1 MQTDFILSVQE
12 AEKRYAEHTALDKV
26 NLQVPKGS
34 IYGLLGRN
42 GAGKTTLIRC
52 VMQLLMPDAGQ
63 LFFDG
68 KPLAKEHQHLIGYL
82 PEEKGLYTDM
92 YVTEHLLYLAR
103 LRGMPK
109 KQALQIIEEKLSA
122 FGLTDWAQRKI
133 SKMSKGMQQKVQ
145 FIAATMHAPQFLIL
159 DEPFTGLDPVNAAM
173 MEQEMKAFKEKGCSI
188 LFSTHRME
196 QVEDLCDGIAL
207 IDKGKNVLQ
216 GETQEVRSRFSK
228 REWNLGFDTA
238 LDKEH
243 SLFSRIQ
250 WSDEKYQKGFIT
262 LATEESSKEI
272 LQLLISANA
281 SINYWEERLPSIGEI
296 FVQLVGQAHDEN

>member
-1 MQTDFILSVQE
+1 MQEDFILSVQQ
-12 AEKRYAEHTALDKV
+12 AEKKYAEHIALDKV
-26 NLQVPKGS
+26 NLQVPKGA

-52 VMQLLMPDAGQ
+52 VMQLLMPDAGH

-68 KPLAKEHQHLIGYL
+68 KPLTKAHQHLIGYL

-103 LRGMPK
+103 LRGMPR
-109 KQALQIIEEKLSA
+109 KQALQIIEEKLNA
-122 FGLTDWAQRKI
+122 FGLSEWAQRKI

-173 MEQEMKAFKEKGCSI
+173 MEQEMKAFKARGCSI

-216 GETQEVRSRFSK
+216 GETNEVRSRYGTNQ
-228 REWNLGFDTA
+228 WNLAFDQA
-238 LDKEH
+238 LEKEH
-243 SLFSRIQ
+243 PLYERVQ
-250 WSDEKYQKGFIT
+250 WVNQEQHKGFIS
-262 LATEESSKEI
+262 LAPGESPKDV
-272 LQLLISANA
+272 LKGLIVAQA
-281 SINYWEERLPSIGEI
+281 SLKYWEERLPSIGEI
-296 FVQLVGQAHDEN
+296 FVDLVGKGNDEN

>member
-1 MQTDFILSVQE
+1 MQEDFILSVHE
-12 AEKRYAEHTALDKV
+12 VEKRYAEHTALDKV

-92 YVTEHLLYLAR
+92 YVTEQLLYLAR
-103 LRGMPK
+103 LRGMSK
-109 KQALQIIEEKLSA
+109 KQASQIIEEKLSA

-145 FIAATMHAPQFLIL
+145 FIAATIHTPQFLIL

-207 IDKGKNVLQ
+207 IDKGKNVLN

-228 REWNLGFDTA
+228 REWNISFDEA
-238 LDKEH
+238 LNKEH
-243 SLFSRIQ
+243 SLFSRIH
-250 WSDEKYQKGFIT
+250 WLDKKFKKGFIS
-262 LATEESSKEI
+262 LSAHESPKEI
-272 LQLLISANA
+272 LQSLITANA
-281 SINYWEERLPSIGEI
+281 SLKYWEERLPSIGEI
-296 FVQLVGQAHDEN
+296 FVQLVGKVTDEN

>member
-1 MQTDFILSVQE
+1 MQEESILSVH
-12 AEKRYAEHTALDKV
+12 AVEKRYAEHTALDKV

-68 KPLAKEHQHLIGYL
+68 KTLSKEHQRLIGYL

-103 LRGMPK
+103 LRGVPK
-109 KQALQIIEEKLSA
+109 KQALQTIEEKLIA
-122 FGLTDWAQRKI
+122 FGLTDWSQRKI

-159 DEPFTGLDPVNAAM
+159 DEPFTGLDPVNAAL
-173 MEQEMKAFKEKGCSI
+173 MEQEMKAFKDGGCSI

-207 IDKGKNVLQ
+207 IDKGKNVLN

-228 REWNLGFDTA
+228 HEWNLAFDSA
-238 LDKEH
+238 FDREH
-243 SLFSRIQ
+243 SLFNRIS
-250 WSDEKYQKGFIT
+250 WSDEKCQKGFIT
-262 LATEESSKEI
+262 LSAQESPKEI
-272 LQLLISANA
+272 LQSLLSSNV
-281 SINYWEERLPSIGEI
+281 SLCYWEERLPSIGEI
-296 FVQLVGQAHDEN
+296 FVQLVGQAHEEN